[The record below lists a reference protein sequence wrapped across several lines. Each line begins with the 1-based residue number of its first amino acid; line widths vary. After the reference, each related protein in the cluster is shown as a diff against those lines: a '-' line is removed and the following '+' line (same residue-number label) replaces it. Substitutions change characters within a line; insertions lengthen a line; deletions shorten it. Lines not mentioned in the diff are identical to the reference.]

1 MEIRGINS
9 INGQVNIPGDK
20 SISHRS
26 AIISSLCTGKVTIE
40 NYLYSGDCIRTLEV
54 LEKLSIRIEKN
65 GTVITIHGQGINNF
79 KEPYEILEVG
89 NSGTAIRIMSGLLA
103 GTDFMSVL
111 SGDSSINKRPMGR
124 IIEPLSEMGAD
135 IQGRANNTMAPLVIY
150 GNPRL
155 KGKAFNLKISSAQ
168 VKSSILMAA
177 LHAEGNTEI
186 SQPDVSRDHTERML
200 EYFGA
205 DIEYDGKLTRIIP
218 GKDLKGKNIYIP
230 GDISSAAFFI
240 VASLICKNSRTI
252 IKGVGINPTRSHF
265 IELLQKMG
273 GKIEIKNRRDAN
285 NEPIADIETFS
296 SVLDPIEINK
306 EAVPGII
313 DEIPI
318 LCIAAS
324 FARGNTVIKGVEE
337 LRYKESDRISA
348 IVSEFNKL
356 GANIE
361 ESENDLIIR
370 GNKDLVVPEN
380 TVESFGDHR
389 IAMSLAIMSLL
400 SVGKVTILGSDCIN
414 TSFPTFKHE
423 LQQSTGLD
431 L

>member
-1 MEIRGINS
+1 MGSNPTIPRNKPKTAAINPLVMDFPTNTTTSVIPNNIRE
-9 INGQVNIPGDK
+9 K
-20 SISHRS
+20 
-26 AIISSLCTGKVTIE
+26 
-40 NYLYSGDCIRTLEV
+40 YSGGPNLIA
-54 LEKLSIRIEKN
+54 N
-65 GTVITIHGQGINNF
+65 
-79 KEPYEILEVG
+79 
-89 NSGTAIRIMSGLLA
+89 LA
-103 GTDFMSVL
+103 RG
-111 SGDSSINKRPMGR
+111 G
-124 IIEPLSEMGAD
+124 
-135 IQGRANNTMAPLVIY
+135 ANN
-150 GNPRL
+150 
-155 KGKAFNLKISSAQ
+155 
-168 VKSSILMAA
+168 
-177 LHAEGNTEI
+177 
-186 SQPDVSRDHTERML
+186 
-200 EYFGA
+200 
-205 DIEYDGKLTRIIP
+205 
-218 GKDLKGKNIYIP
+218 
-230 GDISSAAFFI
+230 
-240 VASLICKNSRTI
+240 
-252 IKGVGINPTRSHF
+252 IKPITLNVPAI
-265 IELLQKMG
+265 
-273 GKIEIKNRRDAN
+273 

-306 EAVPGII
+306 EIIPGII

-324 FARGNTVIKGVEE
+324 FARGNTIIKGAEE
-337 LRYKESDRISA
+337 LRYKESDRIST

-361 ESENDLIIR
+361 ESGNNLIIR